1 MPIWLKIAGTILG
14 NKGAINSNGGNVI
27 KQGLGILNS
36 ARGGL

>member
-14 NKGAINSNGGNVI
+14 NKIASNNQNANII
-27 KQGLGILNS
+27 KQGLGMLNS